1 MVRRSR
7 VRGGL
12 ALAMCVGLAAALVSE
27 AVAAAPGGQA
37 RGAKARGGQ
46 ARGAQATDAQVFIPE
61 RPEGCPPPPPSL
73 FGTKEKAEVSM
84 EGKIYFLP
92 EKATQLPDFSTLQSV
107 GSIWASEWNITPRSF
122 TNGFPGVTDRFEWFA
137 LDYRGS
143 IYAPKDGE
151 YLFELGSDDGSKLYI
166 DDKVIIDFDKV
177 HGYGTRKGK
186 VTLTKGDHA
195 FRLSYFQGP
204 RVTIALRLLV
214 TQPGGRHVVF
224 RLQDFNRALAE
235 SRDKLGVDETPTEIR
250 VKFGAEVLF
259 DTGKYELKPAATA
272 ALTQL
277 AGLLRSYPGFPIVI
291 EGHTDSQGTPPSNQ
305 TLSQNRALAVKTWLV
320 QKGNVPDGCLIT
332 AGFGQT
338 RPIAPN
344 STAAGRQKNRRVEVR
359 LLKDAAPPAK

>member
-1 MVRRSR
+1 MVRGSIVLR
-7 VRGGL
+7 GL
-12 ALAMCVGLAAALVSE
+12 ASAVCVGLVTAFLSIAA
-27 AVAAAPGGQA
+27 AAAPGGQA
-37 RGAKARGGQ
+37 RGAQ
-46 ARGAQATDAQVFIPE
+46 AKGAQAAGAQAFVPE
-61 RPEGCPPPPPSL
+61 RPESCPPPPPAL
-73 FGTKEKAEVSM
+73 FGTKEKTEVSM

-92 EKATQLPDFSTLQSV
+92 EKATQLPDFSALKSV
-107 GSIWASEWNITPRSF
+107 GSIWTSEWNITPRAF

-137 LDYRGS
+137 LDYQGS

-151 YLFELGSDDGSKLYI
+151 YLFELGSDDGSKLYL
-166 DDKVIIDFDKV
+166 DDQVVIDFDKV
-177 HGYGTRKGK
+177 HGYGTKKGK

-214 TQPGGRHVVF
+214 TQPGGKHVVF
-224 RLQDFNRALAE
+224 RLQDFDRALIE
-235 SRDKLGVDETPTEIR
+235 SRDKLGVDETPSEIR

-305 TLSQNRALAVKTWLV
+305 TLSQNRAQAVKTWLV

-344 STAAGRQKNRRVEVR
+344 GTAAGRQKNRRVEVR
-359 LLKDAAPPAK
+359 LLKSSGPPRK